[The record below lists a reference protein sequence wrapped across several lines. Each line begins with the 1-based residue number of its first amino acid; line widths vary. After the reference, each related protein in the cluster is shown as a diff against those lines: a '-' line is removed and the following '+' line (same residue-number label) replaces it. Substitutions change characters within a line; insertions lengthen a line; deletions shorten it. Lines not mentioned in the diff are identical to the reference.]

1 MFVVEGQIRL
11 RQAMPII
18 IVATVVGLGACSEN
32 KSGEAAGNAAGD
44 TANVAAAPSSRDGA
58 LVGKAPTVPNSKSFV
73 VLTPA
78 DPKELP
84 APASKPVMDQVQ
96 LSFVPA
102 LLIARSEYPVE
113 FRSSDEEL
121 HNINIKHSRTQEQE
135 FNIAIPPDGI
145 YEHTFRNP
153 GFYDVHCDIHPA
165 MNAQIFVADTP
176 HVLVAEP
183 DGSFA
188 FEGLP
193 PGAYTLSVYVGGQ
206 RHDRAIQVASGR
218 NEVRLTME

>member
-1 MFVVEGQIRL
+1 MFAVEGDRLVL
-11 RQAMPII
+11 RQSLLLA
-18 IVATVVGLGACSEN
+18 IVASLVLFAACSEN
-32 KSGEAAGNAAGD
+32 KSAETPAGSAANAD
-44 TANVAAAPSSRDGA
+44 TVPTSENGVVA
-58 LVGKAPTVPNSKSFV
+58 GKAPTAANSKSFV

-78 DPKELP
+78 NLKDL
-84 APASKPVMDQVQ
+84 APPEGKPVMDQVQ

-102 LLIARSEYPVE
+102 LLIVRSGYPVE

-135 FNIAIPPDGI
+135 FNIAIPPDGT

-165 MNAQIFVADTP
+165 MNAQIFVAQTP

-183 DGSFA
+183 DGRFE
-188 FEGLP
+188 FEGIA
-193 PGAYTLSVYVGGQ
+193 PGAYTLSVYFGGR
-206 RHDRAIQVASGR
+206 RHDQAINVASGR
-218 NEVRLTME
+218 NDVPLPTE